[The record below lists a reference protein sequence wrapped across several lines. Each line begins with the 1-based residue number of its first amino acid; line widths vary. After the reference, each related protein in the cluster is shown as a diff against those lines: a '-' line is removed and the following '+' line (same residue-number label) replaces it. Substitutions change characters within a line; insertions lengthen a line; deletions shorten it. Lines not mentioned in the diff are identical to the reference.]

1 MTQIIDDG
9 NAVQAPRPGPA
20 LYVLV
25 GIAALCWFVMFSPW
39 TKSHVNFWVAMCTST
54 AILGLG
60 SLYLDRGTGNRGNY
74 RWDWRYVPIGIVS
87 AIVLYGVFW
96 SGNHLVHWL
105 LDFAGREIDN
115 VYSTKTQAPHW
126 LIGVLL
132 LSWIGPAEEI
142 FWRGFVQ
149 RRLGLSLGSG
159 RAFWLTTL
167 VYALVH
173 IWSMNLMLMVA
184 ATLCGLFWGWMY
196 RRYNNVWPGLIS
208 HALWDC
214 LIFVVIPL

>member
-1 MTQIIDDG
+1 MK
-9 NAVQAPRPGPA
+9 PRPVA
-20 LYVLV
+20 VSVYVLIA
-25 GIAALCWFVMFSPW
+25 IAAAFWFVMFSPW
-39 TKSHVNFWVAMCTST
+39 TKQLVNFWVAMCSAT
-54 AILGLG
+54 ATLGLA
-60 SLYLDRGTGNRGNY
+60 SLLLDRGAGNRENY
-74 RWDWRYVPIGIVS
+74 RFEWRYVPIGIIS

-115 VYSTKTQAPHW
+115 VYSTRSQAPHW

-132 LSWIGPAEEI
+132 LTWIGPAEEV

-149 RRLGLSLGSG
+149 RRLGLSIGG
-159 RAFWLTTL
+159 WRAFWLTT
-167 VYALVH
+167 VIYALVH
-173 IWSMNLMLMVA
+173 IWSFNLMLMVA

-196 RRYNNVWPGLIS
+196 ARYRNVWPGLIS